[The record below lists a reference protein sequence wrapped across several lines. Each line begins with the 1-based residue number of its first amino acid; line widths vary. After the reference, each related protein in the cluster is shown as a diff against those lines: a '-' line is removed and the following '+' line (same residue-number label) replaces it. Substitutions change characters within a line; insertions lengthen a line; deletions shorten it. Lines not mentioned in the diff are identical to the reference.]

1 MQGFQLVTQ
10 PGSAEPSSPHTRAVT
25 NLPSGIR
32 YRVVVYKDAE
42 YAAKIIY
49 KQCEYQGGST
59 NPVSGN
65 NITLPA
71 GSYKIFAYS
80 FNTTAALPELASSAI
95 SVKDGDD
102 FMSTDIVSQTI
113 SASQMGTNISL
124 AITFKRRC
132 CNIWVKIESIA
143 YTNTAIS
150 NCTVSLNNLPEQ
162 ANWNVGGTSF
172 TQTGSTTKTKTYFSN
187 ASSSAD
193 TPLTK
198 STICLPLGS
207 RVLSM
212 DYNFQ
217 TNDGGPGGTK
227 TFSKTN
233 QALPS
238 ANLQS
243 GSQYLFTM
251 SGIGAWVPTEPYATI
266 GGKKWSAYN
275 VANTSNQFVSKPW
288 EYGYYFTFNDA
299 KSACPSGWSTPTQ
312 THLNVLPGKV
322 IPANT
327 YVRINNTTY
336 KSGSYGWC
344 NGYAIFKD
352 GTQILCLPAAG
363 NRSSGSGSTADS
375 FAGIGYFWSSSPSGS
390 RGYFLKFNSD
400 NCYVSGYDT
409 YYGMSLRC
417 VQ

>member
-1 MQGFQLVTQ
+1 MKYPSFKNIFSVRVPSLCCLLVALCAGGCSNDSDNVINSDPSINGVASVSFSNVTTSDFNGNPITRSDGSIEQNTIGYNFGEMQGFQLVTQ

-172 TQTGSTTKTKTYFSN
+172 TQTGSTT
-187 ASSSAD
+187 
-193 TPLTK
+193 
-198 STICLPLGS
+198 
-207 RVLSM
+207 
-212 DYNFQ
+212 
-217 TNDGGPGGTK
+217 
-227 TFSKTN
+227 
-233 QALPS
+233 
-238 ANLQS
+238 
-243 GSQYLFTM
+243 
-251 SGIGAWVPTEPYATI
+251 
-266 GGKKWSAYN
+266 
-275 VANTSNQFVSKPW
+275 
-288 EYGYYFTFNDA
+288 
-299 KSACPSGWSTPTQ
+299 
-312 THLNVLPGKV
+312 
-322 IPANT
+322 
-327 YVRINNTTY
+327 
-336 KSGSYGWC
+336 
-344 NGYAIFKD
+344 
-352 GTQILCLPAAG
+352 
-363 NRSSGSGSTADS
+363 
-375 FAGIGYFWSSSPSGS
+375 
-390 RGYFLKFNSD
+390 
-400 NCYVSGYDT
+400 
-409 YYGMSLRC
+409 
-417 VQ
+417 